1 MSQLYDDLILFL
13 CYNDSTG
20 SLKLLHLSSN
30 TFTGIIP
37 SQLGQLQG
45 ASVLLRGNSFKAAP
59 LSLCTKSKVKEFDLE
74 NDEALCPIERNALSN
89 FFYLAKG
96 VEWTN
101 DKNWLDEYLSHCKW
115 YGVTCDKSNNH
126 VTKLNLT
133 NNGLSGKL
141 SKSIGKLTFI
151 QVLDLSDNDIKVIAI
166 SSVLKMH
173 LTSLTFLSSL
183 LTLYSNNIALLAL
196 NSIHTS

>member
-1 MSQLYDDLILFL
+1 M

-45 ASVLLRGNSFKAAP
+45 ASVLLRGDSFTAAP
-59 LSLCTKSKVKEFDLE
+59 LSLCTKSEVKEFDLE

-89 FFYLAKG
+89 FFSLAKG
-96 VEWTN
+96 KEWTN
-101 DKNWLDEYLSHCKW
+101 DKNWLDEYQSHCKW
-115 YGVTCDKSNNH
+115 YGVTCDEGNNH

-141 SKSIGKLTFI
+141 SKSIGKLTYI

-166 SSVLKMH
+166 SSVLNA
-173 LTSLTFLSSL
+173 FNIIDLSFFVAYTL
-183 LTLYSNNIALLAL
+183 LKLKQHRPSRTQL
-196 NSIHTS
+196 NSHLIGIDSNTGW